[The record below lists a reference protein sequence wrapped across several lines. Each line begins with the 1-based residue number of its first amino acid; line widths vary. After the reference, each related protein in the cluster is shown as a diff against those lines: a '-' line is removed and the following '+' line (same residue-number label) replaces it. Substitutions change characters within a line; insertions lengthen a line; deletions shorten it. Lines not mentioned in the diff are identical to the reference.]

1 MLLLAFQNVPFLFF
15 LIKVW
20 CVFCGLVL
28 VLFCLWFPPPHT
40 LFLWYLTR
48 FPHPLTFLDLAEKPA
63 CSVRITSACVIS
75 WQVSLGFYSRSIRWF
90 RLRSTKTGYAS
101 EGIQTVCGPSSKTA
115 AKKSKGMLLSS
126 SYASPWKLSCTVTYS
141 TGFFGFFF
149 KWWRMERSLSGVGDS
164 HWSNLKSASGKI
176 HM

>member
-1 MLLLAFQNVPFLFF
+1 MWVGFGFVLLV
-15 LIKVW
+15 
-20 CVFCGLVL
+20 VF
-28 VLFCLWFPPPHT
+28 FPPP
-40 LFLWYLTR
+40 LFLWYLAR

-101 EGIQTVCGPSSKTA
+101 EGIQTVCGASSKTA
-115 AKKSKGMLLSS
+115 AKKSKGMSLSS

-141 TGFFGFFF
+141 TVLLWIFLF